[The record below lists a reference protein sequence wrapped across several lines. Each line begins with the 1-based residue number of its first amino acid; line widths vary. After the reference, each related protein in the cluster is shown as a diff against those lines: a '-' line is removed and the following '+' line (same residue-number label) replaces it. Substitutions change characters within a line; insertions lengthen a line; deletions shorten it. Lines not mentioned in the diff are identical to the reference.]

1 MEGGGSGKEMCPLS
15 ETEHQVAGSGLEAFE
30 DDPWSLRWD
39 GLSHRSGQKWRG
51 GEPGAPREPA
61 DHADYWRGP
70 SLAAPS
76 HITAQTAR
84 VYWLH
89 PNKQANTDDSLV
101 HKTLNRHH
109 MRTIGRSYTEEQRK
123 IWV

>member
-1 MEGGGSGKEMCPLS
+1 MEGGGSRKEMCPLS

-61 DHADYWRGP
+61 DHADLLLARTQPRCPQSYHC
-70 SLAAPS
+70 SDSQSLLAAS
-76 HITAQTAR
+76 
-84 VYWLH
+84 
-89 PNKQANTDDSLV
+89 
-101 HKTLNRHH
+101 
-109 MRTIGRSYTEEQRK
+109 
-123 IWV
+123 

>member
-1 MEGGGSGKEMCPLS
+1 MTPGLCAGTDSAIDRARNVGEGS
-15 ETEHQVAGSGLEAFE
+15 QVPPE
-30 DDPWSLRWD
+30 SL
-39 GLSHRSGQKWRG
+39 QTTQIY
-51 GEPGAPREPA
+51 
-61 DHADYWRGP
+61 YWRGP

-89 PNKQANTDDSLV
+89 PNKQANTDNSLV
-101 HKTLNRHH
+101 HNTLNRHH

-123 IWV
+123 IWVM